1 MPITAAIPTSMV
13 TEPNKEVDVEASG
26 VSLSN
31 CKTLLCDAVADFNP
45 PTLLNTSAR
54 MGLLSA

>member
-1 MPITAAIPTSMV
+1 
-13 TEPNKEVDVEASG
+13 VEASG